1 MRADTEGHV
10 LARLAVN
17 VVNVP
22 VRRVLTV
29 VAACRA
35 NEHHHD
41 APFGHGPTVVLDVS
55 RDIACGVGS
64 RRFIAQQ
71 LLDCLRDESRIVDQG
86 ASLVGILFLPARRA
100 VIATMW

>member
-1 MRADTEGHV
+1 
-10 LARLAVN
+10 
-17 VVNVP
+17 
-22 VRRVLTV
+22 
-29 VAACRA
+29 
-35 NEHHHD
+35 
-41 APFGHGPTVVLDVS
+41 
-55 RDIACGVGS
+55 VGS